1 MCQLHAC
8 SGGLT
13 RQRHRRRPPPPP
25 PQSLSPRGECAINAS
40 SPPAAVELRGITKR
54 FPGVVAN
61 RDIDITVRR
70 GTVHALCGENGAGK
84 STLMKILYGMQKPD
98 EGTITVDGERA
109 SFATPADAIAR
120 GIGMVH
126 QHFMLAENLTVLENV
141 VLGAEKLHGIGAR
154 ARARIMELSDA
165 YGLGVRPDVLVEDL
179 GVADRQRVEIV
190 KVLYRGARTLI
201 LDEPTA
207 VLVPQEVEGLFA
219 NLRELK
225 SEGLTVIFI
234 SHKLGEVLSVADEIT
249 VIRRGTTVGTA
260 DPRATTAKQLAELMV
275 GSELPSPQTEE
286 STVTDTPMLTV
297 AGLRLAQEDLDGVQR
312 IILDDISF
320 TIHHGEVLGIAGV
333 EGNGQ
338 SELVEAVMGIR
349 PPDSGTV
356 VLDGADISTAPTR
369 RRRERGIGYVPEDRH
384 RHGLLLE
391 APLWENRILG
401 HVTERPNSRGGLL
414 DPRAARADTER
425 IVRDYDVRTPGIEV
439 TAASLS
445 GGNQQKLIVGR
456 EMSHHPKLLI
466 AAHPTRGVDV
476 GAQAQIWDQI
486 REARREG
493 LAVLLISADLDELIG
508 LSDTLRVMYRG
519 RLVADAD
526 PATITPEELG
536 SAMTGAA
543 SGHLEHTAVPPQPS
557 GTPQEPPA
565 APDAEPAPPDGTTPT
580 GGENSEDAPR

>member
-1 MCQLHAC
+1 MNAAPT
-8 SGGLT
+8 SGG
-13 RQRHRRRPPPPP
+13 
-25 PQSLSPRGECAINAS
+25 
-40 SPPAAVELRGITKR
+40 PAEPAAPAVELRGITKR

-61 RDIDITVRR
+61 HDIHLTVRR

-98 EGTITVDGERA
+98 EGTITLDGEQVPL
-109 SFATPADAIAR
+109 ATPADAIAR

-126 QHFMLAENLTVLENV
+126 QHFMLADNLTVLENT
-141 VLGAEKLHGIGAR
+141 VLGAEKLHGISGGAR
-154 ARARIMELSDA
+154 AKIKEISDA
-165 YGLGVRPDVLVEDL
+165 YGLNVRPDVLVEDL
-179 GVADRQRVEIV
+179 GVADRQRVEIL

-207 VLVPQEVEGLFA
+207 VLVPQEVDALFD

-234 SHKLGEVLSVADEIT
+234 SHKLGEVLSVADDIT
-249 VIRRGTTVGTA
+249 VIRRGTTVASVKPA
-260 DPRATTAKQLAELMV
+260 DTTSKQLAELMV
-275 GSELPSPQTEE
+275 GSELPSPETRE
-286 STVTDTPMLTV
+286 STVTDVPMLEVGELHLSATDSDGVVRTV
-297 AGLRLAQEDLDGVQR
+297 LDG
-312 IILDDISF
+312 ISL
-320 TIHHGEVLGIAGV
+320 TIHKGEVLGVAGV

-338 SELVEAVMGIR
+338 AELVEAVMGIR
-349 PPDSGTV
+349 EPDRGTV
-356 VLDGADISTAPTR
+356 TLDGADLTR
-369 RRRERGIGYVPEDRH
+369 ATTRKRREGGIGYIPEDRH

-401 HVTERPNSRGGLL
+401 HVTERPNSKGKLL
-414 DPRAARADTER
+414 DLAGARKDTRR
-425 IVRDYDVRTPGIEV
+425 IVDEYDVRTPGVEV

-456 EMSHHPKLLI
+456 EMSHQPKLLI

-476 GAQAQIWDQI
+476 GAQAQIWEQI

-526 PATITPEELG
+526 PAVITPEELG

-543 SGHLEHTAVPPQPS
+543 SGHLTAEET
-557 GTPQEPPA
+557 GADENRA
-565 APDAEPAPPDGTTPT
+565 DENRADGD
-580 GGENSEDAPR
+580 GGETA